1 MENTKIKIEEVKEE
15 LVEHMIDYMSNH
27 MFKHGAWC
35 DYELREQTEAELRE
49 FCWSGRKTK
58 LYEEQNTDADICEEL
73 EVFGYT
79 WYDLYNDALDLFID
93 KCVYELRIPVGNIS
107 INIYGANVY
116 FGIDKEKLLA
126 CVYEETSCF
135 EEVYT
140 EEELYAMI
148 EEI

>member
-15 LVEHMIDYMSNH
+15 LVQKMVDYMSNH
-27 MFKHGAWC
+27 MFKYGAWC
-35 DYELREQTEAELRE
+35 DYELSGQTEAELSE

-58 LYEEQNTDADICEEL
+58 LYEEQNPDADICEEL

-79 WYDLYNDALDLFID
+79 WYDLYHDALDLFID
-93 KCVYELRIPVGNIS
+93 KCIYELRIPVGNIS
-107 INIYGANVY
+107 NIYDANVY
-116 FGIDKEKLLA
+116 FGIYKEKIVE
-126 CVYEETSCF
+126 CVYEETSFF

-140 EEELYAMI
+140 EEELYDMI